1 MSETEEWARNMVS
14 KIGTSDR
21 DNGLIS
27 SSMSK
32 IGPALDI
39 NMSGYHDALTDCRL
53 AMQMLQKMVEFLK
66 EHKNVDIK
74 KYQAER
80 IKTKR

>member
-1 MSETEEWARNMVS
+1 MYKSLVS
-14 KIGTSDR
+14 KIGISDR

-39 NMSGYHDALTDCRL
+39 NMGGYHDALVDCRITIE
-53 AMQMLQKMVEFLK
+53 MLSKIIFFLRDNKYIDIK
-66 EHKNVDIK
+66 EH
-74 KYQAER
+74 QADR